1 MMTSSHDELFAD
13 GGAPAVEVD
22 HLTVVRGK
30 RTALDDITVR
40 IAAGTITGILG
51 PSGCGKTTLI
61 RSIVGT
67 QLIASGTATVL
78 GLPADIRVDKDV
90 PFTEIPAKGR

>member
-1 MMTSSHDELFAD
+1 MMTSSHDELMSD
-13 GGAPAVEVD
+13 GVAPAVSVD

-30 RTALDDITVR
+30 RTALDDVTVR
-40 IAAGTITGILG
+40 IAPGTITGILG

-67 QLIASGTATVL
+67 QVIASGTVTVL
-78 GLPADIRVDKDV
+78 GDQRVHPSCD
-90 PFTEIPAKGR
+90 TASGT